1 MVQQQKLIL
10 IDGHSLA
17 FRAFYALSNADLRTT
32 DGEPTYAVYG
42 FANILLNIIQEHT
55 PDYVAL
61 SFDIG
66 RTFRHDAYPE
76 YKAGRAKTPEE
87 FHPQLE
93 RIKQLVAML
102 NIPIYTYEGYEAD
115 DVIGT
120 LSRQAT
126 EHHVHTLIL
135 SGDSDVLQLV
145 DDHVSVL
152 LAQPYS
158 RKIESILYDK
168 HKVRTRYKGLQPN
181 QLTDLRGL
189 KGDASD
195 NIPGVKGIGESSAI
209 TLLNQYSTIENLY
222 DNLHDVHKRYRKH
235 LEGQKEQAIFS
246 KYLATIV
253 CDIPLVLS
261 LQDARLGGYEQT
273 DVIALFH
280 ELEFASLI
288 QKLPQTHHDERVLRG
303 IQVEEVPWIAGE
315 TPNPPPCTGELGED
329 GTGLPHAEEVQKNVP
344 SRIYVDP
351 DFATQLSMFAPS
363 APPHTSALSGAV
375 ADMPYHAIVNDEAL
389 QEMLTI
395 LDAAPSFAFDLE
407 STGLKPMHSDIVGI
421 ALAVEPGKAWY
432 IPVAHRQGQQLPR
445 QQVLDA
451 LHPFFTD
458 PHKPKYAHNAK
469 FDMELLRRAG
479 VAVEGL
485 AFDTMIAAGLLG
497 KKMKLKELA
506 FNEFKLT
513 EPLAGIEDLI
523 GRGARQMTFDRVY
536 IEHATPYAA
545 ADADMTLRLVEILRP
560 QIAARPH
567 IEHIFT
573 RIEMPLISV
582 LVDME
587 YTGIALDVDYM
598 RDLSK
603 RITTLIDTLQ
613 QQIYS
618 MAGGSFNINS
628 SIQLNE
634 VLFER
639 LKLAPIGLN
648 KTTSGRYSLRADAL
662 EKLSDSHEIVGLIL
676 EYRHLAKLKSTYA
689 DALPTMVHP
698 ETKRIHTSFNQ
709 MGTATGRLASS
720 SPNLQNIPIRTDIGS
735 EIRQGFVAAPGCAFI
750 GADYSQVELR
760 VLAHITQDQN
770 LVQAFMHGQDIH
782 AAMAAHLFHVPVEA
796 VEKNQRRM
804 AKMTVF
810 GIIYGI
816 SSFGLAKRTDLPRQ
830 HAQALID
837 AFFERFPGV
846 RRYIDTTLEHGRRN
860 GYVES
865 LFGRRRAMPDLLSKG
880 SRRQAAEREAINT
893 PIQGTAADIMKLAMI
908 NVAHTLKHHHY
919 RTQIVLQVHDELIL
933 ESPLDEVDEVQ
944 QIVREAMEGAYTL
957 CVPLTVDVEVGS
969 NWEHMEKIQQS

>member
-1 MVQQQKLIL
+1 MVQQKKLIL
-10 IDGHSLA
+10 VDGHSLA

-42 FANILLNIIQEHT
+42 FANILLNMIQEHT
-55 PDYVAL
+55 PDYVVL

-66 RTFRHDAYPE
+66 RTFRDDAYPE

-126 EHHVHTLIL
+126 EHDVHTLIL

-145 DDHVSVL
+145 DDHVNVL

-158 RKIESILYDK
+158 RKMDSVLYDA
-168 HKVRTRYKGLQPN
+168 HKVCTRYKGLQPN
-181 QLTDLRGL
+181 QLADLRGL

-195 NIPGVKGIGESSAI
+195 NIPGVKGIGEASAI

-222 DNLHDVHKRYRKH
+222 DNLHDVNKRYRKH
-235 LEGQKEQAIFS
+235 LEGQKEQALFS

-253 CDIPLVLS
+253 CDIPLSLN
-261 LQDARLGGYEQT
+261 LQDARLGGYEQA

-280 ELEFASLI
+280 ELEFTRLV
-288 QKLPQTHHDERVLRG
+288 QKLPQTHHDEEVIHG
-303 IQVEEVPWIAGE
+303 IQVAEVPWVE
-315 TPNPPPCTGELGED
+315 S
-329 GTGLPHAEEVQKNVP
+329 EEVILNISASAMSSTQEEQQIP
-344 SRIYVDP
+344 SSAIPLHVDP

-363 APPHTSALSGAV
+363 APPHTSAASGTV
-375 ADMPYHAIVNDEAL
+375 ADRPYHAIVNDKAL

-395 LDAAPSFAFDLE
+395 LDAAPGFAFDLE
-407 STGLKPMHSDIVGI
+407 STGLQPMRSDIVGM

-432 IPVAHRQGQQLPR
+432 IPVAHRQGQQLPH

-479 VAVEGL
+479 VVVEGL

-506 FNEFKLT
+506 FNEFKLSD
-513 EPLAGIEDLI
+513 PLAGIEDLI
-523 GRGARQMTFDRVY
+523 GRGAKQMTFDRVL

-545 ADADMTLRLVEILRP
+545 ADADMTLRLVEALRP

-573 RIEMPLISV
+573 HIEMPLIAV

-603 RITTLIDTLQ
+603 RITTLMDTLE

-618 MAGGSFNINS
+618 MAGSAFNINS

-639 LKLAPIGLN
+639 LKLSPIGLK
-648 KTTSGRYSLRADAL
+648 KTSSGRYSLRADEL
-662 EKLSDSHEIVGLIL
+662 EKLRDSHEIVGLII
-676 EYRHLAKLKSTYA
+676 EYRHLTKLRSTYA
-689 DALPTMVHP
+689 NALPTMVHP

-709 MGTATGRLASS
+709 MGTATGRLSS
-720 SPNLQNIPIRTDIGS
+720 NSPNLQNIPIRTDIGS
-735 EIRQGFVAAPGCAFI
+735 EIRQGFVAAPGCTFI

-760 VLAHITQDQN
+760 VLAHITQDPN
-770 LVQAFMHGQDIH
+770 LVQAFMQGQDIH
-782 AAMAAHLFHVPVEA
+782 AAMAAHLFHVPVDA

-816 SSFGLAKRTDLPRQ
+816 SSFGLANRTDLPRQ
-830 HAQALID
+830 DAQALID

-846 RRYIDTTLEHGRRN
+846 RRYIDDTLEQGRRT

-865 LFGRRRAMPDLLSKG
+865 LFGRRRAMPDLMGKG

-908 NVAHTLKHHHY
+908 NVAHTLKRHHY
-919 RTQIVLQVHDELIL
+919 RTHIVLQVHDELIL

-944 QIVREAMEGAYTL
+944 HIVREAMEGAYTL
-957 CVPLTVDVEVGS
+957 CVPLTVDMEVGS
-969 NWEHMEKIQQS
+969 NWEHMGKRAQR